1 MMRGAHGH
9 AHALCQEAPE
19 RTLRAVNRSDHL
31 RRRCERVVMDDGSV
45 WATASNGRKG
55 ELEEALTLRT
65 KSLERVGQLNLS
77 TRSNGGGISVG
88 LL

>member
-1 MMRGAHGH
+1 
-9 AHALCQEAPE
+9 
-19 RTLRAVNRSDHL
+19 
-31 RRRCERVVMDDGSV
+31 MDDGSV

-77 TRSNGGGISVG
+77 TWSNGGGISVG